1 VSYRPW
7 LEEQALR
14 QMSGLPG
21 EALDT
26 LARTTA
32 RICEDPYDRLLSM
45 AVRDDDPTERMAE
58 LGEEGFIEFKVD
70 EAARLVRVYALVWLG

>member
-14 QMSGLPG
+14 QMSGLPD

-26 LARTTA
+26 LARTMG

-45 AVRDDDPTERMAE
+45 AVRGDDSTERMAE
-58 LGEEGFIEFKVD
+58 LGEAGFTEFKVRS
-70 EAARLVRVYALVWLG
+70 APPWPMAQC